1 MGIIVNLDC
10 LFDELNQKYFSGKLR
25 KRRVRWA
32 AWKVAPQDGL
42 CTPRA
47 IYIRRGLA
55 SELVLTTLLHE
66 MCHVGTG
73 KSHGSRFFACLA
85 RLKAM
90 GAPLG
95 APDLA
100 PPSHW
105 INPVRELPD
114 TIDNIAIEAAFTTW
128 RQVRRSLARDLGI
141 SAALVERRYPWARK
155 RWMRKHAEFQAYGHR
170 VRIHREDLR
179 GAGHS

>member
-1 MGIIVNLDC
+1 MGTIVNLDR
-10 LFDELNQKYFSGKLR
+10 LFDELNQKYFSGNLR
-25 KRRVRWA
+25 KRRVRRA
-32 AWKVAPQDGL
+32 DWKVAPQSGL

-47 IYIRRGLA
+47 IYLRRGLS
-55 SELVLTTLLHE
+55 SELVLATLLHE
-66 MCHVGTG
+66 MCHIGTG
-73 KSHGSRFFACLA
+73 GGHGSRFLA
-85 RLKAM
+85 VLTRLKAL

-105 INPVRELPD
+105 INPHRDLPD

-128 RQVRRSLARDLGI
+128 RQVRRALAGDLMI

-155 RWMRKHAEFQAYGHR
+155 RWMRKRAEFQVYEER
-170 VRIHREDLR
+170 VRIHREVLEKCPN
-179 GAGHS
+179 

>member
-1 MGIIVNLDC
+1 MDIIVNLDR

-32 AWKVAPQDGL
+32 DWKVAPQSGL

-47 IYIRRGLA
+47 IYIRRGLS

-66 MCHVGTG
+66 MCHIGTG
-73 KSHGSRFFACLA
+73 KGHGSRFFAALA

-95 APDLA
+95 APDRA

-105 INPVRELPD
+105 INPHRELPI
-114 TIDNIAIEAAFTTW
+114 TIDDIASEPVFTTW
-128 RQVRRSLARDLGI
+128 RQVRRALARDLGI
-141 SAALVERRYPWARK
+141 SAALVERHYPWARK
-155 RWMRKHAEFQAYGHR
+155 RWMHKRPQFQAYEHR
-170 VRIHREDLR
+170 VRMHREVL
-179 GAGHS
+179 SQTE